1 MSENSK
7 TPDTGKRRTILL
19 AAGSVLVAA
28 IIGWLVYTAVSAKR
42 EADELTSQNEQMLL
56 EMAQQDLERDFN
68 DLNSEFAE
76 FENQRQII
84 TDDSVKRQLNDRYEA
99 ARIQVERLQQELADS
114 NRRSAAEIARLRN
127 EIETLRALLRQY
139 VAEIDRLKHENR
151 ELRAENEQMRRQND
165 HLTARVNETSR
176 QNEVLTERM
185 TLAEKLNV
193 TGVSLTALNKKG
205 KNERKVSKAKQLC
218 ITFSIPVNNSTPV
231 GEKQIYARIVS
242 PSGEVLGNGGVFDFE
257 GARVPCTAE
266 ITVEYAGE
274 EINGLKM
281 YYDVNTPLIAGEYTV
296 ELFADNFRL
305 TSRNFTLQ

>member
-1 MSENSK
+1 MSETPKSSSSRDWKK
-7 TPDTGKRRTILL
+7 TLLVIGCVLL
-19 AAGSVLVAA
+19 AAL
-28 IIGWLVYTAVSAKR
+28 IGWLVFTAVSAKR
-42 EADELTSQNEQMLL
+42 QADELSSQNEQMLL
-56 EMAQQDLERDFN
+56 EMAQQDLQRDFD

-76 FENQRQII
+76 FENQRRVI

-139 VAEIDRLKHENR
+139 VAEIDRLKRENR
-151 ELRAENEQMRRQND
+151 ELRTENEQMRRQND

-193 TGVSLTALNKKG
+193 TGVSLNALNKKG
-205 KNERKVSKAKQLC
+205 RNERKVSKAKQLC

-242 PSGEVLGNGGVFDFE
+242 PSGDVLGNGATFSFE
-257 GARVPCTAE
+257 GAQVPCTAA

-274 EINGLKM
+274 EINNLKI
-281 YYDVNTPLIAGEYTV
+281 YYDVNTPLIAGDYTV

-305 TSRNFTLQ
+305 TSKNFTLQ